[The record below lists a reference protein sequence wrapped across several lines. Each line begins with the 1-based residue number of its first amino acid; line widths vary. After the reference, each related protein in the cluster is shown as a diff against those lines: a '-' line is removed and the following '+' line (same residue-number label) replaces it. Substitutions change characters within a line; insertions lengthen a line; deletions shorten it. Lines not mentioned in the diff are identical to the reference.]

1 MKIVFYTRDIKGAK
15 EKNNVLIYV
24 RVGIGSDRFRFA
36 TGKTISNS
44 RNFISEKVSK
54 KESNSSEI
62 NYYLSSLKLHLETEI
77 YKLHN
82 KEESIT
88 SNIVNTLL
96 QDFKNTPQQRKK
108 SSSFDFCDLI
118 GKFIDLGISGKIKK
132 KDGNEYT
139 KTTLIKGYGNL
150 QKHICSYEKENGSI
164 KANKVDYKLYQDL
177 LHYFDEVELEKASQ
191 SRLIKDFKSF
201 ITKAQLYFNIK
212 FDNYKK
218 ELWVKPSGESLNT
231 YYTKAELYKLLE
243 TDLSEIQNHKTK
255 ERVRDF
261 FVMNALSF
269 GMRISDLRNFD
280 KYDRKQKDGYE
291 VIIYKQQKTS
301 AEVYAPITSLA
312 KDILKKYDNKLE
324 LPSDQKCNEYL
335 KEICEVAGFTK
346 TLELKDKKGDVIKS
360 AKKFELTSNHT
371 ARRSFCTNA
380 YKEGLDTLLIMSI
393 SGHSTIDSFLDYIKV
408 TKEEFAERFAQTDYF
423 KLMTS
428 SAKSDLRIA

>member
-1 MKIVFYTRDIKGAK
+1 MKVAFYVRPSRDKGYLINLRVTLGVGEQYRFSTGQKVNDIKNWTGENVKRSRSEPNALQTNHYLSKLKNYLNASLYDLVK
-15 EKNNVLIYV
+15 EQEEIN
-24 RVGIGSDRFRFA
+24 
-36 TGKTISNS
+36 
-44 RNFISEKVSK
+44 
-54 KESNSSEI
+54 KESIFKLLEGFK
-62 NYYLSSLKLHLETEI
+62 LSPQER
-77 YKLHN
+77 
-82 KEESIT
+82 
-88 SNIVNTLL
+88 
-96 QDFKNTPQQRKK
+96 QKN
-108 SSSFDFCDLI
+108 SSFDFCDLI
-118 GKFIDLGISGKIKK
+118 GEFIDLGISGKIKK

-150 QKHICSYEKENGSI
+150 QKHIYSYEKENGSI
-164 KANKVDYKLYQDL
+164 KVNKVDYKLYQDL

-243 TDLSEIQNHKTK
+243 ADLSEIQNHKTK

-269 GMRISDLRNFD
+269 GMRISDLRNFN

-335 KEICEVAGFTK
+335 KEICEVAGFIK

-428 SAKSDLRIA
+428 SAKPDLRIA

>member
-1 MKIVFYTRDIKGAK
+1 MKVAFYVRPSRVKGYLINLRVTLGVGEQYRFSTGQKVNDIKNWTGENVKRSRSEPNALQTNHYLSKLKNYLNASLYDLVK
-15 EKNNVLIYV
+15 EQEEIN
-24 RVGIGSDRFRFA
+24 
-36 TGKTISNS
+36 
-44 RNFISEKVSK
+44 
-54 KESNSSEI
+54 KESIFKLLEGFK
-62 NYYLSSLKLHLETEI
+62 LSPQER
-77 YKLHN
+77 
-82 KEESIT
+82 
-88 SNIVNTLL
+88 
-96 QDFKNTPQQRKK
+96 QKN
-108 SSSFDFCDLI
+108 SSFDFCDLI
-118 GKFIDLGISGKIKK
+118 GEFIDLGISGKIKK

-150 QKHICSYEKENGSI
+150 QKHIYSYEKENGSI
-164 KANKVDYKLYQDL
+164 KVNKVDYKLYQDL

-243 TDLSEIQNHKTK
+243 ADLSEIQNHKTK

-269 GMRISDLRNFD
+269 GMRISDLRNFN

-335 KEICEVAGFTK
+335 KEICEVAGFIK

-428 SAKSDLRIA
+428 SAKPDLRIA

>member
-1 MKIVFYTRDIKGAK
+1 MKVAFYVRPSRDKGYLINLRVTLGVGEQYRFSTGQKVNDIKNWTGENVKRSRSEPNALQTNHYLSKLKNYLNASLYDLVK
-15 EKNNVLIYV
+15 EQEEIN
-24 RVGIGSDRFRFA
+24 
-36 TGKTISNS
+36 
-44 RNFISEKVSK
+44 
-54 KESNSSEI
+54 KESIFKLLEGFK
-62 NYYLSSLKLHLETEI
+62 LSPQER
-77 YKLHN
+77 
-82 KEESIT
+82 
-88 SNIVNTLL
+88 
-96 QDFKNTPQQRKK
+96 QKN
-108 SSSFDFCDLI
+108 SSFDFCDLI
-118 GKFIDLGISGKIKK
+118 GEFIGLGISGKIKK
-132 KDGNEYT
+132 KDGNKYT

-164 KANKVDYKLYQDL
+164 KVNKVDYKLYQDL

-243 TDLSEIQNHKTK
+243 ADLSEIQNHKTK

-428 SAKSDLRIA
+428 SAKPDLRIA

>member
-1 MKIVFYTRDIKGAK
+1 MKVAFYVRPSRDKGHLINLRVTLGVSEQYRFSTGQKVNDIKNWTGENVKSSRSEPNALQTNHYLSKLKNYLNTSLYDLVK
-15 EKNNVLIYV
+15 EQEEIN
-24 RVGIGSDRFRFA
+24 
-36 TGKTISNS
+36 
-44 RNFISEKVSK
+44 
-54 KESNSSEI
+54 KESIFKLLEGFK
-62 NYYLSSLKLHLETEI
+62 LSPQER
-77 YKLHN
+77 
-82 KEESIT
+82 
-88 SNIVNTLL
+88 
-96 QDFKNTPQQRKK
+96 QKN
-108 SSSFDFCDLI
+108 SSFDFCNLI
-118 GKFIDLGISGKIKK
+118 GEFIELGINSKIKK
-132 KDGNEYT
+132 KDGNNYS

-150 QKHICSYEKENGSI
+150 QKHIYSYEKENGSI
-164 KANKVDYKLYQDL
+164 KVNKVDYKLYQDL

-243 TDLSEIQNHKTK
+243 ADLSEVQNHKTK

-346 TLELKDKKGDVIKS
+346 MLELKDKKGDVIKS

-428 SAKSDLRIA
+428 SAKPDLRIA

>member
-1 MKIVFYTRDIKGAK
+1 MKVAF
-15 EKNNVLIYV
+15 YV
-24 RVGIGSDRFRFA
+24 RPSRDKGYLINLRVTLGVGEQYRFS
-36 TGKTISNS
+36 TGQKVNNIKNWTGENVKRS
-44 RNFISEKVSK
+44 RSEPNALQTNHYLSK
-54 KESNSSEI
+54 LKNYLNASLYDLVKEQEEINKESIFKLLEGFK
-62 NYYLSSLKLHLETEI
+62 LSPQER
-77 YKLHN
+77 
-82 KEESIT
+82 
-88 SNIVNTLL
+88 
-96 QDFKNTPQQRKK
+96 QKN
-108 SSSFDFCDLI
+108 SSFDFCDLI
-118 GKFIDLGISGKIKK
+118 GEFIDLGISGKIKK
-132 KDGNEYT
+132 KDGNKYT

-150 QKHICSYEKENGSI
+150 QKHIYSYEKENGSI
-164 KANKVDYKLYQDL
+164 KVNKVDYKLYQDL

-243 TDLSEIQNHKTK
+243 ADLSEIQNHKTK
-255 ERVRDF
+255 EKVRDF

-346 TLELKDKKGDVIKS
+346 TLKLKDKKGDVIKS

-428 SAKSDLRIA
+428 SAKPDLRIA

>member
-24 RVGIGSDRFRFA
+24 RIGIGSDRFRFA
-36 TGKTISNS
+36 TGKSISNS
-44 RNFISEKVSK
+44 RNFISEKASK

-82 KEESIT
+82 KEDSIT

-108 SSSFDFCDLI
+108 NSSFDFCDLI
-118 GKFIDLGISGKIKK
+118 GEFIDLGISGKIKK
-132 KDGNEYT
+132 KDGNKYT

-150 QKHICSYEKENGSI
+150 QKHIYSYEKENGSI
-164 KANKVDYKLYQDL
+164 KVNKVDYKLYQDL

-243 TDLSEIQNHKTK
+243 ADLSEIQNHKTK

-312 KDILKKYDNKLE
+312 KDVLKKYDNKLE

-335 KEICEVAGFTK
+335 KEICEVAGFKK

-423 KLMTS
+423 KLMIS
-428 SAKSDLRIA
+428 SAKPDLRIA

>member
-1 MKIVFYTRDIKGAK
+1 MKVAFYVRPSRDKGHLINLRVTLGVSEQYRFSTGQKVNDIKNWTGENVKSSRSEPNALQTNHYLSKLKNYLNTSLYDLVK
-15 EKNNVLIYV
+15 EQEEIN
-24 RVGIGSDRFRFA
+24 
-36 TGKTISNS
+36 
-44 RNFISEKVSK
+44 
-54 KESNSSEI
+54 KESIFKLLEGFK
-62 NYYLSSLKLHLETEI
+62 LSPQER
-77 YKLHN
+77 
-82 KEESIT
+82 
-88 SNIVNTLL
+88 
-96 QDFKNTPQQRKK
+96 QKN
-108 SSSFDFCDLI
+108 SSFDFCNLI
-118 GKFIDLGISGKIKK
+118 GEFIELGISGKIKK
-132 KDGNEYT
+132 KDGNNYS

-150 QKHICSYEKENGSI
+150 QKHIYSYEKENGSI
-164 KANKVDYKLYQDL
+164 KVNKVDYKLYQDL

-243 TDLSEIQNHKTK
+243 ADLSEVQNHKTK

-312 KDILKKYDNKLE
+312 KDVLKKYDNKLE

-360 AKKFELTSNHT
+360 GKKFELTSNHT

-428 SAKSDLRIA
+428 SEKPDLRIA

>member
-1 MKIVFYTRDIKGAK
+1 MKVAFYVRPSRDKGHLINLRVTLGVSEQYRFSTGQKVNDIKNWTGENVKSSRSEPNALQTNHYLSKLKNYLNTSLYDLVK
-15 EKNNVLIYV
+15 EQEEIN
-24 RVGIGSDRFRFA
+24 
-36 TGKTISNS
+36 
-44 RNFISEKVSK
+44 
-54 KESNSSEI
+54 KESIFKLLEGFK
-62 NYYLSSLKLHLETEI
+62 LSPQER
-77 YKLHN
+77 
-82 KEESIT
+82 
-88 SNIVNTLL
+88 
-96 QDFKNTPQQRKK
+96 QKN
-108 SSSFDFCDLI
+108 SSFDFCNLI
-118 GKFIDLGISGKIKK
+118 GEFIELGINSKIKK
-132 KDGNEYT
+132 KDGNNYS

-150 QKHICSYEKENGSI
+150 QKHIYSYEKENGSI
-164 KANKVDYKLYQDL
+164 KVNKVDYKLYQDL

-243 TDLSEIQNHKTK
+243 ADLSEVQNHKTK

-312 KDILKKYDNKLE
+312 KDVLKKYDNKLE

-346 TLELKDKKGDVIKS
+346 MLELKDKKGDVIKS

-428 SAKSDLRIA
+428 SAKPDLRIA

>member
-24 RVGIGSDRFRFA
+24 RIGIGSDRFRFA
-36 TGKTISNS
+36 TGKSISNS
-44 RNFISEKVSK
+44 RNFISEKASK

-108 SSSFDFCDLI
+108 NSSFDFCDLI
-118 GKFIDLGISGKIKK
+118 GEFIDLGISGKIKK
-132 KDGNEYT
+132 KDGNKYT

-150 QKHICSYEKENGSI
+150 QKHIYSYEKENGSI
-164 KANKVDYKLYQDL
+164 KVNKVDYKLYQDL

-243 TDLSEIQNHKTK
+243 ADLSEVQNHKTK

-312 KDILKKYDNKLE
+312 KDVLKKYDNKLE

-335 KEICEVAGFTK
+335 KEICEVAGFKK

-423 KLMTS
+423 KLMIS
-428 SAKSDLRIA
+428 SAKPDLRIA

>member
-1 MKIVFYTRDIKGAK
+1 MKVAFYVRPSRDKGHLINLRVTLGVSEQYRFSTGQKVNDIKNWTGENVKSSRSEPNALQTNHYLSKLKNYLNTSLYDLVK
-15 EKNNVLIYV
+15 EQEEIN
-24 RVGIGSDRFRFA
+24 
-36 TGKTISNS
+36 
-44 RNFISEKVSK
+44 
-54 KESNSSEI
+54 KESIFKLLEGFK
-62 NYYLSSLKLHLETEI
+62 LSPQER
-77 YKLHN
+77 
-82 KEESIT
+82 
-88 SNIVNTLL
+88 
-96 QDFKNTPQQRKK
+96 QKN
-108 SSSFDFCDLI
+108 SSFDFCNLI
-118 GKFIDLGISGKIKK
+118 GEFIELGINSKIKK
-132 KDGNEYT
+132 KDGNNYS

-150 QKHICSYEKENGSI
+150 QKHIYSYEKENGSI
-164 KANKVDYKLYQDL
+164 KVNKVDYKLYQDL

-243 TDLSEIQNHKTK
+243 ADLSEVQNHKTK

-312 KDILKKYDNKLE
+312 KDVLKKYDNKLE

-428 SAKSDLRIA
+428 SEKPDLRIA

>member
-1 MKIVFYTRDIKGAK
+1 MKVAFYVRPSRDKGYLINLRVTLGVGEQYRFSTGQKVNDIKNWTGENVKSSRSETNALQTNHYLSKLKNYLNASLYDLVK
-15 EKNNVLIYV
+15 EQEEIN
-24 RVGIGSDRFRFA
+24 
-36 TGKTISNS
+36 
-44 RNFISEKVSK
+44 
-54 KESNSSEI
+54 KESIFKLLEGFK
-62 NYYLSSLKLHLETEI
+62 LSPQER
-77 YKLHN
+77 
-82 KEESIT
+82 
-88 SNIVNTLL
+88 
-96 QDFKNTPQQRKK
+96 QKN
-108 SSSFDFCDLI
+108 SSFDFCDLI
-118 GKFIDLGISGKIKK
+118 GEFIALGISGKIKK
-132 KDGNEYT
+132 KDGNKYT

-150 QKHICSYEKENGSI
+150 QKHIYSYEKENGSI
-164 KANKVDYKLYQDL
+164 KVNKVDYKLYQDL

-243 TDLSEIQNHKTK
+243 ADLSEVQNHKTK

-346 TLELKDKKGDVIKS
+346 MLELKDKKGDVIKS

-408 TKEEFAERFAQTDYF
+408 TKEEFAERFTQTDYF
-423 KLMTS
+423 KLITS
-428 SAKSDLRIA
+428 SAKPDLRIA

>member
-1 MKIVFYTRDIKGAK
+1 MKVAF
-15 EKNNVLIYV
+15 YV
-24 RVGIGSDRFRFA
+24 RPSRDKGYLINLRVTLGVGEQYRFS
-36 TGKTISNS
+36 TGQKVNNIKNWTGENVKRS
-44 RNFISEKVSK
+44 RSEPNALQTNHYLSK
-54 KESNSSEI
+54 LKNYLNASLYDLVKEQEEINKESIFKLLEGFK
-62 NYYLSSLKLHLETEI
+62 LSPQER
-77 YKLHN
+77 
-82 KEESIT
+82 
-88 SNIVNTLL
+88 
-96 QDFKNTPQQRKK
+96 QKN
-108 SSSFDFCDLI
+108 SSFDFCDLI
-118 GKFIDLGISGKIKK
+118 GEFIDLGISGKIKK

-164 KANKVDYKLYQDL
+164 KVNKVDYKLYQDL

-243 TDLSEIQNHKTK
+243 ADLSEVQNHKTK

-312 KDILKKYDNKLE
+312 KDVLKKYDNKLE

-335 KEICEVAGFTK
+335 KEICEVAGFKK

-428 SAKSDLRIA
+428 SAKPDLRIA

>member
-1 MKIVFYTRDIKGAK
+1 MKVAFYVRPSRDKGHLINLRVTLGVSEQYRFSTGQKVNDIKNWTGENVKSSRSEPNALQTNHYLSKLKNYLNTSLYDLVK
-15 EKNNVLIYV
+15 EQEEIN
-24 RVGIGSDRFRFA
+24 
-36 TGKTISNS
+36 
-44 RNFISEKVSK
+44 
-54 KESNSSEI
+54 KESIFKLLEGFK
-62 NYYLSSLKLHLETEI
+62 LSPQER
-77 YKLHN
+77 
-82 KEESIT
+82 
-88 SNIVNTLL
+88 
-96 QDFKNTPQQRKK
+96 QKN
-108 SSSFDFCDLI
+108 SSFDFCNLI
-118 GKFIDLGISGKIKK
+118 GEFIELGINSKIKK
-132 KDGNEYT
+132 KDGNNYS

-150 QKHICSYEKENGSI
+150 QKHIYSYEKENGSI
-164 KANKVDYKLYQDL
+164 KVNKVDYKLYQDL

-243 TDLSEIQNHKTK
+243 ADLSEVQNHKTK

-335 KEICEVAGFTK
+335 KEICEVAGFKK

-423 KLMTS
+423 KLMIS
-428 SAKSDLRIA
+428 SAKPDLRIA

>member
-1 MKIVFYTRDIKGAK
+1 MKVAFYVRPSRDKGHLINLRVTLGVSEQYRFSTGQKVNDIKNWTGENVKSSRSEPNALQTNHYLSKLKNYLNTSLYDLVK
-15 EKNNVLIYV
+15 EQEEIN
-24 RVGIGSDRFRFA
+24 
-36 TGKTISNS
+36 
-44 RNFISEKVSK
+44 
-54 KESNSSEI
+54 KESIFKLLEGFK
-62 NYYLSSLKLHLETEI
+62 LSPQER
-77 YKLHN
+77 
-82 KEESIT
+82 
-88 SNIVNTLL
+88 
-96 QDFKNTPQQRKK
+96 QKN
-108 SSSFDFCDLI
+108 SSFDFCNLI
-118 GKFIDLGISGKIKK
+118 REFIELGISGKIKK
-132 KDGNEYT
+132 KDGNNYT

-150 QKHICSYEKENGSI
+150 QKHIYSYEKENGSI
-164 KANKVDYKLYQDL
+164 KVNKVDYKLYQDL

-243 TDLSEIQNHKTK
+243 ADLSEVQNHKTK

-312 KDILKKYDNKLE
+312 KDVLKKYDNKLE

-428 SAKSDLRIA
+428 SEKPDLRIA

>member
-24 RVGIGSDRFRFA
+24 RIGIGSDRFRFA
-36 TGKTISNS
+36 TGKSISNS
-44 RNFISEKVSK
+44 RNFISEKASK

-108 SSSFDFCDLI
+108 NSSFDFCDLI
-118 GKFIDLGISGKIKK
+118 GEFIDLGISGKIKK
-132 KDGNEYT
+132 KDGNKYT

-150 QKHICSYEKENGSI
+150 QKHIYSYEKENGSI
-164 KANKVDYKLYQDL
+164 KVNKVDYKLYQDL

-243 TDLSEIQNHKTK
+243 ADLSEVQNHKTK

-312 KDILKKYDNKLE
+312 KDVLKKYDNKLE

-335 KEICEVAGFTK
+335 KEICEVAGFKK

-423 KLMTS
+423 KLMVA
-428 SAKSDLRIA
+428 SAKPDLRIA

>member
-1 MKIVFYTRDIKGAK
+1 MKVAFYVRPSRDKGHLINLRVTLGVGEQYRFSTGQKVNDIKNWTGENVKRSRSEPSALQTNHYLSKLKNYLNASLYDLVK
-15 EKNNVLIYV
+15 EQEEIN
-24 RVGIGSDRFRFA
+24 
-36 TGKTISNS
+36 
-44 RNFISEKVSK
+44 
-54 KESNSSEI
+54 KESIFKLLEGFKLSPQERQKNSSFE
-62 NYYLSSLKLHLETEI
+62 
-77 YKLHN
+77 
-82 KEESIT
+82 
-88 SNIVNTLL
+88 
-96 QDFKNTPQQRKK
+96 
-108 SSSFDFCDLI
+108 FCDLI
-118 GKFIDLGISGKIKK
+118 GEFIDLGISGKIKK
-132 KDGNEYT
+132 KDGNKYT

-243 TDLSEIQNHKTK
+243 ADLSEIQNHKTK

-428 SAKSDLRIA
+428 SAKPDLRIA

>member
-1 MKIVFYTRDIKGAK
+1 MKVAF
-15 EKNNVLIYV
+15 YV
-24 RVGIGSDRFRFA
+24 RPSRDKGYLINLRVTLGVGEQYRFS
-36 TGKTISNS
+36 TGQKVNNIKNWTGENVKRS
-44 RNFISEKVSK
+44 RSEPNALQTNHYLSK
-54 KESNSSEI
+54 LKNYLNASLYDLVKEQEEINKESIFKLLEGFK
-62 NYYLSSLKLHLETEI
+62 LSPQER
-77 YKLHN
+77 
-82 KEESIT
+82 
-88 SNIVNTLL
+88 
-96 QDFKNTPQQRKK
+96 QKN
-108 SSSFDFCDLI
+108 SSFDFCNLI
-118 GKFIDLGISGKIKK
+118 GEFIDLGISGKIKK

-164 KANKVDYKLYQDL
+164 KVNKVDYKLYQDL

-231 YYTKAELYKLLE
+231 YYTQAELYKLLE
-243 TDLSEIQNHKTK
+243 ADLSEIQNHKTK

-269 GMRISDLRNFD
+269 GMRISDLRNFN

-346 TLELKDKKGDVIKS
+346 TLKLKDKKGDVIKS
-360 AKKFELTSNHT
+360 AKKYELTSNHT

-428 SAKSDLRIA
+428 SAKPDLRIA

>member
-1 MKIVFYTRDIKGAK
+1 MKVAFYVRPSRDKGHLINLRVTLGVSEQYRFSTGQKVNDIKNWTGENVKSSRSEPNALQTNHYLSKLKNYLNASLYDLVK
-15 EKNNVLIYV
+15 EQEEIN
-24 RVGIGSDRFRFA
+24 
-36 TGKTISNS
+36 
-44 RNFISEKVSK
+44 
-54 KESNSSEI
+54 KESIFKLLEGFK
-62 NYYLSSLKLHLETEI
+62 LSPQER
-77 YKLHN
+77 
-82 KEESIT
+82 
-88 SNIVNTLL
+88 
-96 QDFKNTPQQRKK
+96 QKN
-108 SSSFDFCDLI
+108 SSFDFCNLI
-118 GKFIDLGISGKIKK
+118 GEFIELGISGKIKK
-132 KDGNEYT
+132 KDGNNYT

-150 QKHICSYEKENGSI
+150 QKHIYSYEKENGSI
-164 KANKVDYKLYQDL
+164 KVNKVDYKLYQDL

-201 ITKAQLYFNIK
+201 ITKGQLYFNIK

-243 TDLSEIQNHKTK
+243 ADLSEVQNHKKK

-280 KYDRKQKDGYE
+280 KYDRKQKNGYE

-428 SAKSDLRIA
+428 SEKPDLRIA